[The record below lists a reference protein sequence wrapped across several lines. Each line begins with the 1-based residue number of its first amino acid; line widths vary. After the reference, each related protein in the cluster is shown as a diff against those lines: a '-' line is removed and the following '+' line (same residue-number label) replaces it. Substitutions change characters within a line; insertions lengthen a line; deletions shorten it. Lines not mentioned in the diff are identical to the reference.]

1 MRATSIGR
9 GAAAVLAGSVVLAA
23 CGGGGDDGGGGSED
37 ADSITVWVVEDIAD
51 RVTAIEAIAD
61 AFSQSSGVEVEL
73 VSVAENDFDQLIT
86 SSAAAGDLP
95 DVIGA
100 TSLAGVQSMAVNELL
115 DTETPATIVDELG
128 EDTFAEA
135 ALELT
140 RDGDAQLSV
149 PSDGWPQLMVY
160 RKDLFEAAGL
170 EPPTTFDAI
179 TAAAEALD
187 SEAVAGIAAP
197 TIPGDAFTQQSFEYF
212 ALGNGCQLVDD
223 EGTVTLDS
231 PECAET
237 FDFYADLVRNYSVAG
252 NQDVDTTRATYFAGQ
267 AAMVVW
273 SSFILDELAGLRND
287 ALPTCAECR
296 TDPTFLAQNSGVVTA
311 VQGPSGDEA
320 ASYGEITSWVLTADS
335 ATEPSSEFVRYMMS
349 DGYVDWLAVAPEGK
363 IPTRQ
368 GGADDPEEYVTAW
381 EGLDAGV
388 DTLAPLSDFYDAE
401 TLETVRSS
409 ADTIQRWGFEQG
421 EGQLVGATL
430 GELPVAAALNELVSG
445 SGTGEE
451 AAQQAQA
458 AVSEI
463 QQSLE

>member
-9 GAAAVLAGSVVLAA
+9 GTAVVLAGSVALAA
-23 CGGGGDDGGGGSED
+23 CGGGDDNSGGSQD

-61 AFSQSSGVEVEL
+61 AFSQSSGIDVEL
-73 VSVAENDFDQLIT
+73 VSVGENDFDQLVT

-115 DTETPATIVDELG
+115 DTETPASIVDELG
-128 EDTFAEA
+128 EDTFAQA

-140 RDGDAQLSV
+140 RDGDTQLAV

-160 RKDLFEAAGL
+160 RKDLFDAAGL

-179 TAAAEALD
+179 TTAAETLD
-187 SEAVAGIAAP
+187 GDAVASIAAP

-212 ALGNGCQLVDD
+212 ALGNGCELVDD
-223 EGTVTLDS
+223 DGTVTLDS

-267 AAMVVW
+267 AAMLVW

-296 TDPTFLAQNSGVVTA
+296 ADPTFLAQNSGVVTA
-311 VQGPSGDEA
+311 VQGPSGDEP

-335 ATEPSSEFVRYMMS
+335 ATDPASEFVRYVMS
-349 DGYVDWLAVAPEGK
+349 DGYVDWLAVAPEGR

-368 GGADDPEEYVTAW
+368 GTADDAEEYVTAW

-388 DTLAPLSDFYDAE
+388 DTLAPLGDFYDAE
-401 TLETVRSS
+401 TLETVRTS
-409 ADTIQRWGFEQG
+409 AETIQRWGFEQG
-421 EGQLVGATL
+421 QGQLVGATL

-451 AAQQAQA
+451 AAQQAQD
-458 AVSEI
+458 AVAEI

>member
-9 GAAAVLAGSVVLAA
+9 GAAAVLAGSVALAA
-23 CGGGGDDGGGGSED
+23 CGGGDDSSGGSQD
-37 ADSITVWVVEDIAD
+37 ADTITVWVVEDIAD

-61 AFSQSSGVEVEL
+61 AFSQSSGVDVEL
-73 VSVAENDFDQLIT
+73 VSVGENDFDQLIT

-115 DTETPATIVDELG
+115 DTETPATIVDDLG
-128 EDTFAEA
+128 EDTFAQA

-140 RDGDAQLSV
+140 RDGDSQLAV

-179 TAAAEALD
+179 TTAAETLD
-187 SEAVAGIAAP
+187 GDGVAGIAAP

-212 ALGNGCQLVDD
+212 ALGNGCELVDD
-223 EGTVTLDS
+223 DSTVTLDS

-237 FDFYADLVRNYSVAG
+237 FDFYAGLVRDHSVAG

-287 ALPTCAECR
+287 ALPTCPECR
-296 TDPTFLAQNSGVVTA
+296 ADPTFLAQNSGVVTA
-311 VQGPSGDEA
+311 VQGPSGDEP
-320 ASYGEITSWVLTADS
+320 ASYGEITSWVLTAGS
-335 ATEPSSEFVRYMMS
+335 ATEPSSEFVRYVMS
-349 DGYVDWLAVAPEGK
+349 DGYVDWLAVAPEGR

-368 GGADDPEEYVTAW
+368 GTADDAEEYVTAW

-388 DTLAPLSDFYDAE
+388 DTLAPLGDFYDAQ
-401 TLETVRSS
+401 TLETVRTS
-409 ADTIQRWGFEQG
+409 AETIQRWGFEQG
-421 EGQLVGATL
+421 QGQLVGATL

-451 AAQQAQA
+451 AAQQAQD
-458 AVSEI
+458 AVAEI

>member
-9 GAAAVLAGSVVLAA
+9 GAAAVLAGSIALAA
-23 CGGGGDDGGGGSED
+23 CGGGDDSSGGSQA

-51 RVTAIEAIAD
+51 RVTAIEAITD
-61 AFSQSSGVEVEL
+61 AFSQSSGVDVEL
-73 VSVAENDFDQLIT
+73 VSVAENDFDQLVT

-115 DTETPATIVDELG
+115 DTETPASIVDDLG
-128 EDTFAEA
+128 EDTFAQA

-140 RDGDAQLSV
+140 RDGDVQLAV

-160 RKDLFEAAGL
+160 RKDLFDAAGL

-179 TAAAEALD
+179 TTAAEMLD
-187 SEAVAGIAAP
+187 GDAVAGIAAP

-212 ALGNGCQLVDD
+212 ALGNGCELVDD

-237 FDFYADLVRNYSVAG
+237 FDFYANLVRDYSVAG

-287 ALPTCAECR
+287 ALPTCPECR
-296 TDPTFLAQNSGVVTA
+296 ADPTFLAQNSGVVTA
-311 VQGPSGDEA
+311 VQGPSGDEP

-335 ATEPSSEFVRYMMS
+335 ATDPASEFVRYVMS
-349 DGYVDWLAVAPEGK
+349 DGYVDWLAVAPEGR

-368 GGADDPEEYVTAW
+368 GTADDPEEYVTAW

-388 DTLAPLSDFYDAE
+388 DTLAPLGDFYDAE
-401 TLETVRSS
+401 TLETVRTSPE
-409 ADTIQRWGFEQG
+409 TIQRWGFEQG
-421 EGQLVGATL
+421 QGQLVGATL

-451 AAQQAQA
+451 AAQQAQD
-458 AVSEI
+458 AVAEI

>member
-1 MRATSIGR
+1 MRARTIGR
-9 GAAAVLAGSVVLAA
+9 GAATVLAGSVLLAA
-23 CGGGGDDGGGGSED
+23 CGGGDDDSDSAGD
-37 ADSITVWVVEDIAD
+37 ADGITVWVVEDIAD
-51 RVTAIEAIAD
+51 RVTAIEAIVD
-61 AFSQSSGVEVEL
+61 AFSQSSGVDVEL
-73 VSVAENDFDQLIT
+73 VSVAENDFDQLVT

-115 DTETPATIVDELG
+115 DTETPASIVDDLG
-128 EDTFAEA
+128 EDTFAQA

-140 RDGDAQLSV
+140 RDGDAQLAV

-160 RKDLFEAAGL
+160 RKDLFDAAGL

-179 TAAAEALD
+179 TTAAETLD
-187 SEAVAGIAAP
+187 GDAVAGIAAP

-212 ALGNGCQLVDD
+212 ALGNGCELVDD

-237 FDFYADLVRNYSVAG
+237 FDFYANLVRDYSVAG

-287 ALPTCAECR
+287 ALPTCPECR
-296 TDPTFLAQNSGVVTA
+296 ADPTFLAQNSGVVTA
-311 VQGPSGDEA
+311 VQGPSGDEP
-320 ASYGEITSWVLTADS
+320 ASYGEITSWVLTADA
-335 ATEPSSEFVRYMMS
+335 ATDPASEFVRYVMS
-349 DGYVDWLAVAPEGK
+349 DGYVDWLAVAPEGR

-368 GGADDPEEYVTAW
+368 GTADDPEEYVTAW

-388 DTLAPLSDFYDAE
+388 DTLAPLGDFYDAE
-401 TLETVRSS
+401 TLETVRTS
-409 ADTIQRWGFEQG
+409 AETIQRWGFEQG
-421 EGQLVGATL
+421 QGQLVGATL

-451 AAQQAQA
+451 AAQQAQD
-458 AVSEI
+458 AVAEI